1 MLQRFTHTRP
11 AEMGRA
17 WLALGRALEADGD
30 DRGAREA
37 YGHVLRIWADADDY
51 LADDVAAARSAL
63 ERLTTRIG

>member
-1 MLQRFTHTRP
+1 
-11 AEMGRA
+11 MGRA

-63 ERLTTRIG
+63 ERLTARTG